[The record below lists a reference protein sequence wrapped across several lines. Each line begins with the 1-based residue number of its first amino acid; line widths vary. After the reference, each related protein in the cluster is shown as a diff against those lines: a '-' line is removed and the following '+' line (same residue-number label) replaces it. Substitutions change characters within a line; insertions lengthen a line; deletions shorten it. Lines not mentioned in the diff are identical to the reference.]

1 MEKPKFSAG
10 SVAKKTLAVVSSA
23 ALLMSCGVTT
33 TLTSI
38 APTGI
43 VAQAATNIATK
54 LKILDLDLAL
64 ISILLHIVI
73 YFDL

>member
-43 VAQAATNIATK
+43 VAQAATNIATNAATNEVTNAATN
-54 LKILDLDLAL
+54 IA
-64 ISILLHIVI
+64 INVCF
-73 YFDL
+73 Y